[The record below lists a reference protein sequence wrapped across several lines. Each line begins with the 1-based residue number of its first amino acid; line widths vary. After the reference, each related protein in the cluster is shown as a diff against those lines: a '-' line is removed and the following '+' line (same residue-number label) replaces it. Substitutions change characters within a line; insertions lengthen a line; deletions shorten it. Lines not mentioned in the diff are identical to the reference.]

1 MAQNTNGTSIGCATG
16 IVRVLGIL
24 LLLAGLGN
32 AFSGEGV
39 PSFVVAIIGLVM
51 LFAGSGKKQR
61 RQETREALRQAR
73 QLYREPILQ
82 AKQEVSKQVKEAVRM
97 AENRTQQRAQQ
108 WQPQQQAANPQQK
121 APSCPNPEPHRHYEA
136 PRQPQ
141 SNGARLIEN
150 RRTLYEA
157 GLLTREE
164 YDAEV
169 RKLRGR

>member
-16 IVRVLGIL
+16 IIRGIGIL
-24 LLLAGLGN
+24 LLIAGLGN
-32 AFSGEGV
+32 AFSGEGA

-61 RQETREALRQAR
+61 RKETHEALRQAR

-82 AKQEVSKQVKEAVRM
+82 AKREVKEAVRM

-108 WQPQQQAANPQQK
+108 WQPRQQAA
-121 APSCPNPEPHRHYEA
+121 APKKTAQPCPNPEPHRHYEL

-150 RRTLYEA
+150 RKTLYEA